1 MTPPSR
7 LSFSSP
13 EHKEL
18 ALLVARNLQ
27 LLGEHL
33 DEVAGIP
40 GDYSDP
46 QCALVARLHTDLQ
59 RIQSLVEKLR
69 PASPLPA
76 QASPAVRVLASRHRA
91 PSSPPPLR

>member
-1 MTPPSR
+1 MIPPSR
-7 LSFSSP
+7 LSFSSS

-46 QCALVARLHTDLQ
+46 QCALVARLHADLQ
-59 RIQSLVEKLR
+59 RIQSLVEKVRPSSFSAR
-69 PASPLPA
+69 PAP
-76 QASPAVRVLASRHRA
+76 QVLVSRHHA
-91 PSSPPPLR
+91 SPPPLR